1 MTAKRIL
8 DDRMEPHKESFHIKE
23 NDLIHAGE
31 AAIKIKNLLKS
42 LDTDPQ
48 LTRRI
53 AICGY
58 EAEMNAVM
66 HGSGGILSLE
76 IDMDKVIL
84 EAVDTG
90 AGIEDIE
97 SAMKE
102 GFSTAKEVHR
112 EMGFG
117 AGMGLPNIKKNAD
130 RMCIRSKK
138 GEGTHLRMVFDIS
151 GEH

>member
-1 MTAKRIL
+1 
-8 DDRMEPHKESFHIKE
+8 METLKESFHIRE

-58 EAEMNAVM
+58 EAEMNVVM
-66 HGSGGILSLE
+66 HGSGGFLFFE
-76 IDMDKVIL
+76 IDRDHVVL

-90 AGIEDIE
+90 RGIEDIE
-97 SAMKE
+97 SAMTE
-102 GFSTAKEVHR
+102 GFSTALEEHR

-117 AGMGLPNIKKNAD
+117 AGMGLPNIKKNTD
-130 RMCIRSKK
+130 HMCIRSKK
-138 GEGTHLRMVFDIS
+138 GEGTRVRMVFNLSDKHH
-151 GEH
+151 EV

>member
-1 MTAKRIL
+1 
-8 DDRMEPHKESFHIKE
+8 MEPFKESFYIRE

-58 EAEMNAVM
+58 EAEMNVVM
-66 HGSGGILSLE
+66 HGSGGTLSFE
-76 IDMDKVIL
+76 IDMDTVIL
-84 EAVDTG
+84 EAIDTG
-90 AGIEDIE
+90 PGIENIE

-102 GFSTAKEVHR
+102 GFSTAREEHR

-117 AGMGLPNIKKNAD
+117 AGMGLPNIKKNTD
-130 RMCIRSKK
+130 HMHIRSKK
-138 GEGTHLRMVFDIS
+138 GEGTLVRMVFDIS
-151 GEH
+151 GKQKKT